1 MNKRLFSRK
10 SRGSFRE
17 RVADMHLDQRQID
30 KVVRLFHKIA
40 SAEEKGGNPGEND
53 DVRFY

>member
-17 RVADMHLDQRQID
+17 RVADMHLDQTQID
-30 KVVRLFHKIA
+30 KVVKLFREIE
-40 SAEEKGGNPGEND
+40 SAEEKRGNPGGND
-53 DVRFY
+53 NARL